1 MHVEKE
7 TEGNQSIESEPLSID
22 SESHKPRNVSPQT
35 SIPQGPEE
43 TKGKINTSLLENTEY

>member
-35 SIPQGPEE
+35 SIPKVQKKQRE
-43 TKGKINTSLLENTEY
+43 K